1 MTEAKAKRIR
11 ARVGDVFEV
20 PLSAEQRVYGQIV
33 DQADRQ
39 FLVVLFRLTTGAVED
54 IVRSGIALGGIVFD
68 AKWRNGDWPIV
79 AKLPPVMVR
88 PPWFVVGDQGLRNV
102 RLVNFDSSVTRE
114 ASAKEAAGHHHRHI
128 SYPMALQWAA
138 EALHGHRE
146 WMTNLDHFRDLG
158 IELGG
163 DSQACG

>member
-33 DQADRQ
+33 DQVDRQ
-39 FLVVLFRLTTGAVED
+39 FLVVLFRLTKGAVED

-79 AKLPPVMVR
+79 AKLPPVTVR
-88 PPWFVVGDQGLRNV
+88 PPWFVVGDEGLRNV
-102 RLVNFDSSVTRE
+102 RLVVSTAPSPARRAPRRPPGTTIGTSRIRWRFNGPR
-114 ASAKEAAGHHHRHI
+114 RH
-128 SYPMALQWAA
+128 Y
-138 EALHGHRE
+138 
-146 WMTNLDHFRDLG
+146 TG
-158 IELGG
+158 IESG
-163 DSQACG
+163 